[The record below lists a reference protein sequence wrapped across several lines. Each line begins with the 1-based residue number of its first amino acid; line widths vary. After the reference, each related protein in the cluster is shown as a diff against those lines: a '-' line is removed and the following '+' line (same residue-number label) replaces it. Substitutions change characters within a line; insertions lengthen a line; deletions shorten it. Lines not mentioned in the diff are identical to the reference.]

1 MGKDF
6 ETVWGHGCLYSLK
19 GSKDPGKHQLL
30 STARLEALPL
40 NLM

>member
-6 ETVWGHGCLYSLK
+6 ETAWGHGCLCSLK
-19 GSKDPGKHQLL
+19 GSKDPGKHHLV
-30 STARLEALPL
+30 STAKLEILPL